1 MTLTVLK
8 LAYVYKLVTQILM
21 YVEAMAH
28 TISLLTQQTPRLTRP
43 CVGATAS
50 QGHTVVYASMVMGQ
64 HCSPNENETVHL
76 GLGLGLGLGLVCD
89 DLEPPGMVLYHL
101 A

>member
-28 TISLLTQQTPRLTRP
+28 TISLLTQQTPHLTRP

-50 QGHTVVYASMVMGQ
+50 QDHTVVYASMVMGQ
-64 HCSPNENETVHL
+64 HCSQKVYH
-76 GLGLGLGLGLVCD
+76 
-89 DLEPPGMVLYHL
+89 VL
-101 A
+101 AVPKESICGF